1 MIRSALTHAAVF
13 ALSAALDFADTAHK
27 LAVERRKAW
36 HAAGWSVTM
45 YLLGLVSLWSVLDV
59 SVWLA
64 VPACA
69 GLAVGSVVAV
79 RRAA

>member
-27 LAVERRKAW
+27 LAVERRQPW

-45 YLLGLVSLWSVLDV
+45 YLLGLVSLASVLSDPWMV
-59 SVWLA
+59 
-64 VPACA
+64 VPACT
-69 GLAVGSVVAV
+69 GLAVGSVVAI
-79 RRAA
+79 RRAG

>member
-1 MIRSALTHAAVF
+1 MILAHLAVF
-13 ALSAALDFADTAHK
+13 ALSAVLDFADTAHK
-27 LAVERRKAW
+27 LAVERRQAYR
-36 HAAGWSVTM
+36 AAGWSVTM

-59 SVWLA
+59 SPWLA
-64 VPACA
+64 ASACA